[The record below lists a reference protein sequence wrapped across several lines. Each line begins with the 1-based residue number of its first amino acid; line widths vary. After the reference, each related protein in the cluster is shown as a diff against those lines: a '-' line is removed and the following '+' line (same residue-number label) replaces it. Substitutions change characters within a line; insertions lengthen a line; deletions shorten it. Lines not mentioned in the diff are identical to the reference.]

1 MPKEVKAKVDV
12 PKFNKQSWRNVLEI
26 KLAEA
31 RDQVK
36 RALDNVVL
44 KSTAG
49 DDEVYRA
56 LDEVDGAIEN
66 ARVALARTRY

>member
-26 KLAEA
+26 KLEEA